1 MNHKTS
7 LIGAL
12 LLALLIFPLAAWGQ
26 APSVTI
32 SVSSCPD
39 LSKTEIQRILT
50 IELRTIARGRKEV
63 ESAPTH
69 VSVQCARQTITLK
82 AHVRGKAAVHTE
94 HLRRAASENGDGTER
109 LIAIAA
115 AEIIFSAW
123 VDLLP
128 PQKAIPDSDEEDSD
142 EKEVRPSPKKQQEK
156 KKGASQSS
164 QPDIQKKNDR
174 RKLGLAL
181 SVGPH
186 WRTYLAEKV
195 HLFGGEL
202 ALALSLSR
210 MFYLR
215 IGGTVE
221 WGKARRSTG
230 EVALFA
236 SSGLFSLGLEK
247 NFTYVAAGLET
258 GGRFGG
264 STLKGTPNQDGIRA
278 ETVKGGVGGPLIRIR
293 FRTVNKVSARLSME
307 TGYAVYGNIGRVAR
321 DNPIHIKGVYL
332 SIALVVGLDLIS

>member
-1 MNHKTS
+1 MSHKTS
-7 LIGAL
+7 LLCPL
-12 LLALLIFPLAAWGQ
+12 LLALLVLPLAARSQ

-32 SVSSCPD
+32 SVSRCPT
-39 LSKTEIQRILT
+39 LSQTEIQRILT

-94 HLRRAASENGDGTER
+94 HLHRNVSENGDGTER

-123 VDLLP
+123 IDLLP
-128 PQKAIPDSDEEDSD
+128 PEKATPLSEEDSD
-142 EKEVRPSPKKQQEK
+142 EKEVKLPPKKQQK
-156 KKGASQSS
+156 KNQGASRSS
-164 QPDIQKKNDR
+164 QPGVRDKNNR
-174 RKLGLAL
+174 TKLGLAL
-181 SVGPH
+181 GVGPH
-186 WRTYLAEKV
+186 WRMYLDEKA

-202 ALALSLSR
+202 ALALSFTR
-210 MFYLR
+210 MLYLR

-221 WGKARRSTG
+221 SGKARRSTG
-230 EVALFA
+230 EVALF
-236 SSGLFSLGLEK
+236 SGSGLFSLGLEK
-247 NFTYVAAGLET
+247 SFTHVAAGLET

-264 STLKGTPNQDGIRA
+264 STLKGTPNQEGIRA

-307 TGYAVYGNIGRVAR
+307 TGYAVYGNTGRVAR
-321 DNPIHIKGVYL
+321 DNPIRIKGIYL
-332 SIALVVGLDLIS
+332 SVALMVGLDLIS